1 MINRAI
7 LSIMIVIVTGLGFWS
22 AGQAKTKPK
31 IAVFSGPRATIQNSA
46 PLITSNKARARH
58 GLPLISNPDGT
69 ALRYDHLVPQRLA
82 APVEVFVEQFSAHPL
97 EQDAAELY
105 NPPDGYVDSDGVFHE
120 KRQNADDKPVYKAI
134 LRPQDGLYLLPY
146 MALQAGGKPWDD
158 D

>member
-1 MINRAI
+1 MFTVSVI
-7 LSIMIVIVTGLGFWS
+7 LRV
-22 AGQAKTKPK
+22 
-31 IAVFSGPRATIQNSA
+31 QNSA
-46 PLITSNKARARH
+46 PLIASNKARTKH

-105 NPPDGYVDSDGVFHE
+105 GPPDGYADSDGVFHE

-158 D
+158 DWKKYGVRSLKLTDKEKHVYKSP